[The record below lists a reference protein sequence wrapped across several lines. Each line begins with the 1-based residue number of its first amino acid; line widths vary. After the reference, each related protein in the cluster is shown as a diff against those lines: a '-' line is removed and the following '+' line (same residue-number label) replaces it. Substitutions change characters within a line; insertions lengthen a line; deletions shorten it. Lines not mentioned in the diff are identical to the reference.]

1 MHMRRRWLANMVILS
16 LLGFAPASAG
26 VIDALKIARNNK
38 PPPFAFDARKTP
50 PAPDYA
56 SRESWAALPDMRDE
70 ADLTP
75 GGVSAIDQAR
85 APADVF
91 FIYPTVFFSKD
102 QWNADIADPTYRKAI
117 GELPLRSQATIFNGC
132 CAVYAPHYR
141 QMTLGGYV
149 KWSANSEAAMDLA
162 YADVSR
168 AFDQY
173 LRSWNRGRPFII
185 AAHSQG
191 SRIARRLLAERID
204 GTPLA
209 KRMIAAYL
217 VGHWMEQSWFDA
229 RRDIKPCAARADLG
243 CVVTYSTFE
252 EGRDAAKQRLLLGR
266 TSNYQPETLRRPYV
280 CINPLDWS
288 RNGARVDRRHNSGG
302 WMPSEGG
309 GTRLDP
315 EVVSARCDDGAVYI
329 SQPPKTYADRAIPF
343 GNYHNVDYNLF
354 WMNLRQNAAERAAA
368 FGHRPR

>member
-1 MHMRRRWLANMVILS
+1 MLGRRPWFAIFILAS
-16 LLGFAPASAG
+16 LLGAGLASAG

-38 PPPFAFDARKTP
+38 PPPFAFDARRAP
-50 PAPDYA
+50 HAPDYA
-56 SRESWAALPDMRDE
+56 SRESWAALPDMQDE

-75 GGVSAIDQAR
+75 GGVSAIDQTR

-102 QWNADIADPTYRKAI
+102 QWNADIADPAYRKAI

-149 KWSANSEAAMDLA
+149 KWSANSEASMDLA

-173 LRSWNRGRPFII
+173 LRTANRGRPFII

-229 RRDIKPCAARADLG
+229 RRDIRPCASRADLG
-243 CVVTYSTFE
+243 CVVTYSSFE
-252 EGRDAAKQRLLLGR
+252 EGRDATKQRLLLGR
-266 TSNYQPETLRRPYV
+266 TSNYRPETLRRPYV

-288 RNGARVDRRHNSGG
+288 RTGARVDRSYNAGG
-302 WMPSEGG
+302 WMPAEGG
-309 GTRLDP
+309 VTRLDP
-315 EVVSARCDDGAVYI
+315 QLVSARCDDGAVYI
-329 SQPPKTYADRAIPF
+329 SRPAKTYVDRAIPF

-354 WMNLRQNAAERAAA
+354 WMNIRQNAVERVAA
-368 FGHRPR
+368 FGQRPR